1 MITVGQS
8 ESVEPRMYHD
18 GDKVRNVEKRV
29 LVGPAQQ
36 APNFSMRK
44 FTVGAGGCSPY
55 HTHPW
60 EHEVYVLTGEGEVRF
75 ADGSQAVTPGDFAFV
90 PPNDEH
96 QFVNKGDGVFEFL
109 CMVPLAGED
118 G

>member
-1 MITVGQS
+1 MVIIGKS
-8 ESVEPRMYHD
+8 MEIEPRRYHD
-18 GDKVRNVEKRV
+18 GETVRHVEKRV
-29 LVGPAQQ
+29 LVGPKDA
-36 APNFSMRK
+36 APTFAMRR

-60 EHEVYVLTGEGEVRF
+60 EHEVYILSGKGEVRF
-75 ADGSQAVTPGDFAFV
+75 AGGSQEVEPGDFAYV

-96 QFVNKGDGVFEFL
+96 QFANVGDDVFEFL
-109 CMVPLAGED
+109 CMVPLDGED

>member
-1 MITVGQS
+1 MIYIGRS
-8 ESVEPRMYHD
+8 GNVEPRIYHD
-18 GDKVRNVEKRV
+18 GTNVRHAEKRV
-29 LVGPAQQ
+29 LVGPNEN
-36 APNFSMRK
+36 APTFSMRR
-44 FTVGAGGCSPY
+44 FTLGKDGCSPY

-60 EHEVYVLTGEGEVRF
+60 EHEVYVLSGQGEVRS
-75 ADGSQAVTPGDFAFV
+75 AGGSQAVQPGDFAFV

-96 QFVNKGDGVFEFL
+96 QFVNSGDDLFEFL

>member
-1 MITVGQS
+1 MVLVGHS
-8 ESVEPRMYHD
+8 NNIEPRVYHD
-18 GDKVRNVEKRV
+18 GEVVRHVEKRV
-29 LVGPAQQ
+29 LVGPANG

-44 FTVGAGGCSPY
+44 FTVGVGGCSPY

-60 EHEVYVLTGEGEVRF
+60 EHEVYVLAGQGEVRF
-75 ADGSQAVTPGDFAFV
+75 AGGSQLVAPGDFAFV

-96 QFVNKGDGVFEFL
+96 QFVNVGDEPFEFL
-109 CMVPLAGED
+109 CMVPLDGED

>member
-1 MITVGQS
+1 MVLIGHS
-8 ESVEPRMYHD
+8 NDVEPRVFHD
-18 GDKVRNVEKRV
+18 GEVVRHVEKRV
-29 LVGPAQQ
+29 LLGPDSD

-44 FTVGAGGCSPY
+44 FTVGADGCTPY

-60 EHEVYVLTGEGEVRF
+60 EHEVYVLAGRGEVRF
-75 ADGSQAVTPGDFAFV
+75 VGGSQPIALGDFAFV

-96 QFVNKGDGVFEFL
+96 QFVNVGDEPFEFV
-109 CMVPLAGED
+109 CMVPLDGED

>member
-1 MITVGQS
+1 MVTIGRS
-8 ESVEPRMYHD
+8 SHVEPHIYHD
-18 GDKVRNVEKRV
+18 GEKVLHVEKRV
-29 LVGPAQQ
+29 LVGPHNS

-44 FTVGAGGCSPY
+44 FTVGKGGCSPY

-60 EHEVYVLTGEGEVRF
+60 EHEVYVLSGQGEVRF
-75 ADGSQAVTPGDFAFV
+75 ADGSKPVVPGDFALV

-96 QFVNKGDGVFEFL
+96 QFVNTGEDIFEFL
-109 CMVPLAGED
+109 CMVPLNGED

>member
-1 MITVGQS
+1 MVLIGRSDQ
-8 ESVEPRMYHD
+8 VEPRAYD
-18 GDKVRNVEKRV
+18 GDKVRDVEKRI
-29 LVGPAQQ
+29 LVGPRNE

-44 FTVGAGGCSPY
+44 FTVGIGGHTPR

-60 EHEVYVLTGEGEVRF
+60 EHEVYVLSGHGTVEHV
-75 ADGSQAVTPGDFAFV
+75 DGSEKVAAGDFVYV

-96 QFVNKGDGVFEFL
+96 QFRNAGAEPFEFL
-109 CMVPLAGED
+109 CMVPLDGED